1 MPVNMGDRMPVI
13 VMGDSLLMDSLGS
26 NLREGLKMD
35 VIRVNAASADLEER
49 LRVIQPDL
57 IVFEL
62 DVPRPCSILA
72 LLKEQPGTLFLGI
85 DPTFSQVIAL
95 HSDWH
100 LIQTLQEFCQLAQT
114 QLNEDTQLE
123 GRR

>member
-1 MPVNMGDRMPVI
+1 MGDRMPVI

-85 DPTFSQVIAL
+85 DPTFSQVIAFN
-95 HSDWH
+95 SNWH
-100 LIQTLQEFCQLAQT
+100 IIQTMQEFCQLAQT
-114 QLNEDTQLE
+114 QLDEYKQLE
-123 GRR
+123 GRQ